1 MSRSLI
7 IDDKH
12 YTATDGQTVI
22 EVATAND
29 IYIPHFCWHGG
40 LSIAGVCRFC
50 MVEVEGRPKLE
61 IACNLPVVDGMVV
74 RTQSEQVKNAHKWA
88 LEFHLINHPL
98 DCPICD
104 QAGECGLQDYYMQ
117 VGKYPAQMTQPKVL
131 KPKNLDVGNDLIL
144 DTERCI
150 LCSRCVRFEEEVTK
164 TSALGIFDRGDRS
177 IIGVYGEAKIEHNY
191 TTNLVDI
198 CPVGAFTS
206 KDFRF
211 KKRVWFTEDV
221 KTICPGCAT
230 GCSINIA
237 HNADL
242 NRYYRVT
249 PRSSEVNGHWMCN
262 FGRTM
267 YDHLN
272 VENRLLTSYRRD
284 SVTGKLT
291 KSTTTTVLTELHEQL
306 VVAQQRVALLIS
318 SQYTNEEYRALFGYF
333 VGDLGVTDVYLWRSK
348 NEDTETFDGILMRGD
363 RNANSRG
370 LTKMLT
376 EFKVEARV
384 DFDSLLVGDYQLV
397 VALTPEIFATFDR
410 AIDDQLAELAKLPF
424 VSLWANDRRV
434 LDFSWTQVVSTR
446 CFSEK
451 RGSFTNYNDRQQSL
465 EQPVS
470 PISGEIKDL
479 GEIVELLT
487 RISTLEVACQ

>member
-1 MSRSLI
+1 MKSLT
-7 IDDKH
+7 IDDQR
-12 YTATDGQTVI
+12 YQATDSQTVM

-74 RTQSEQVKNAHKWA
+74 RTKSEQVKNAHKWA

-104 QAGECGLQDYYMQ
+104 QAGECGLQDYYME
-117 VGKYPAQMTQPKVL
+117 VGKYQAQMTQPKVL

-177 IIGVYGEAKIEHNY
+177 IIGVYGDAKIEHNY

-211 KKRVWFTEDV
+211 KKRVWFTKDIESV
-221 KTICPGCAT
+221 CPGCAT
-230 GCSINIA
+230 GCAVNVA

-242 NRYYRVT
+242 NRYYRIK
-249 PRSSEVNGHWMCN
+249 PRYSEVNDHWMCN

-272 VENRLLTSYRRD
+272 VEHRLLSSYQRD
-284 SVTGKLT
+284 QSTGKLT
-291 KSTTTTVLTELHEQL
+291 KSATATVLADLHRQL
-306 VVAQQRVALLIS
+306 VDAQDRVALLVS
-318 SQYTNEEYRALFGYF
+318 SQYTNEEYQALFGYF
-333 VGDLGVTDVYLWRSK
+333 VGDLGVTSVYRWRNSDEDV
-348 NEDTETFDGILMRGD
+348 EAFDGILMRGD

-370 LTKMLT
+370 LTKVLAD
-376 EFKVEARV
+376 FKIEASA
-384 DFDSLLVGDYQLV
+384 DIETLLAGDYQLV
-397 VALTPEIFATFDR
+397 IALAPEIFTTFGQS
-410 AIDDQLAELAKLPF
+410 IDSQLAELAKLSF
-424 VSLWANDRRV
+424 VSLWASDKRV
-434 LDFSWTQVVSTR
+434 LDFSWAQVVSTK
-446 CFSEK
+446 CFTEK
-451 RGSFTNYNDRQQSL
+451 RGNFTNYNDQHRQL
-465 EQPVS
+465 AQPVN
-470 PISGEIKDL
+470 PISNEIKDL
-479 GEIVELLT
+479 GEIVELLAKV
-487 RISTLEVACQ
+487 SASEVACQ